1 MAVNYLL
8 ALLLIYIVMAA
19 QFESLIHPL
28 AILISIP
35 YALWGASWTLL
46 FTNSPFNLMA
56 QIGMLILMGIV
67 VKKGSC

>member
-19 QFESLIHPL
+19 QFESLVHPL

-35 YALWGASWTLL
+35 YALWGAAWLL
-46 FTNSPFNLMA
+46 LATNSP
-56 QIGMLILMGIV
+56 
-67 VKKGSC
+67 ST